1 MVVSMKFIYA
11 VLTGIEVVGLVLIAA
26 HMFISMRGK
35 KNRKLSFIGFWLFFL
50 ANLFQLPIEIASGEP
65 YKMTIVLIIISLY
78 ENLIDDALSRYEK
91 IRWLAETN
99 DTLKPYKGKLLSLKN
114 EVSFYRRER
123 Q

>member
-65 YKMTIVLIIISLY
+65 YKMTIVLIIISLFSVVL
-78 ENLIDDALSRYEK
+78 EIVIMNSRK
-91 IRWLAETN
+91 
-99 DTLKPYKGKLLSLKN
+99 K
-114 EVSFYRRER
+114 
-123 Q
+123 